1 MATMPD
7 LVLRDIHQPSAPSWW
22 PPAVGWWWLA
32 AALLVLVC
40 AVVGWRLFR
49 AWRRRRWQQ
58 LFDAEVAAAPD
69 AAGRIAAM
77 SSLLRRA
84 ARRHRPDA
92 DRLHG
97 DEWLSFL
104 DTGVPGAPFT
114 TGDGIALRD
123 GAFRRDAETLDTT
136 ALHALARARFIALM
150 LGRRR

>member
-7 LVLRDIHQPSAPSWW
+7 LVLRDIHQPPAPSWW

-40 AVVGWRLFR
+40 AVAGWRLFR
-49 AWRRRRWQQ
+49 AWQRRRWQR

-69 AAGRIAAM
+69 AVGRIAAM

-84 ARRHRPDA
+84 ARGHRPDA

-97 DEWLSFL
+97 EDWLSFL
-104 DTGVPGAPFT
+104 DTGVPGAPFS
-114 TGDGIALRD
+114 TGIGNTLRD
-123 GAFRRDAETLDTT
+123 GAFRRDADTLNTT
-136 ALHALARARFIALM
+136 ALHALARARFVALM